1 MWRAWDEPPSIDH
14 RPSLNAWRIEESLDE
29 WIDADGYVAVFADRA
44 REAAAATVQIVTG
57 MDRDASKHALLKLQQ
72 MQDEID
78 NEVFGPLILQAREAY
93 EAALLG
99 LARMALATT

>member
-57 MDRDASKHALLKLQQ
+57 MDRDASRQALEKLSE

-78 NEVFGPLILQAREAY
+78 NEVFGPLIHQAREAY
-93 EAALLG
+93 EAELMRLG
-99 LARMALATT
+99 TMSVTV